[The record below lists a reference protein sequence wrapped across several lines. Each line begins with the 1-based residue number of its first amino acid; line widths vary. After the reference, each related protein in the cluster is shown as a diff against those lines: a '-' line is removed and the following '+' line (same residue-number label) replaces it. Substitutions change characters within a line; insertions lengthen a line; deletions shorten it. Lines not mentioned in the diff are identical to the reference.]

1 MKRKSGDTRPV
12 VNGNNISAQF
22 EWKNLSEAR
31 NIPGQYL
38 SRLQRKHPLLRK
50 VGFLYE
56 FRIEND
62 THRKFNLPPI
72 AAEPLHAVSFG
83 LSPFFPY
90 FLVHTHPVWNIR
102 ATLARPIPEN
112 RM

>member
-1 MKRKSGDTRPV
+1 MKRKSGDTREPV
-12 VNGNNISAQF
+12 VNGNNISAQV

-72 AAEPLHAVSFG
+72 AAKPLHAVRSVYPRFCHIS
-83 LSPFFPY
+83 LY
-90 FLVHTHPVWNIR
+90 THPVWNIR
-102 ATLARPIPEN
+102 ATLARPISEN